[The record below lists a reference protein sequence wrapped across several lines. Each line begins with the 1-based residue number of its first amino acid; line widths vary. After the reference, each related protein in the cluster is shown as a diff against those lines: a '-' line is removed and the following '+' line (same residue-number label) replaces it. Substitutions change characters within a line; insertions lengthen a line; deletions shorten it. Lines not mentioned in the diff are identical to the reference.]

1 MWSKAIHK
9 LPAWLTEYALKD
21 IQRTSAKQPPL
32 IEIVTP
38 STNGQTMDDT
48 KAFLEGEEREA
59 LQREAEKDTTLTAWF
74 KLNLEHERLQ
84 DEGVDH

>member
-1 MWSKAIHK
+1 MSHTHSLKGVHYIFMFDGQIKSYTDYRLQVH
-9 LPAWLTEYALKD
+9 LPGF
-21 IQRTSAKQPPL
+21 Q
-32 IEIVTP
+32 
-38 STNGQTMDDT
+38 T